1 MITHLNVVTSTW
13 GEERQREK
21 GRGGF
26 NGACTRRREQGGG
39 VRGRTGLLD
48 VCHTGGVTLVE
59 SELDMPLIME
69 ETSKQR
75 GEGEEEGEKE
85 IIKVESI
92 PTISLACEAQSS
104 DDDTQN
110 KKRLD
115 QPTLAIQVNTLIYF

>member
-1 MITHLNVVTSTW
+1 M
-13 GEERQREK
+13 
-21 GRGGF
+21 
-26 NGACTRRREQGGG
+26 
-39 VRGRTGLLD
+39 LD

-69 ETSKQR
+69 EKSKQR

-85 IIKVESI
+85 IVKAESI
-92 PTISLACEAQSS
+92 PTISLDCEAQCS

-110 KKRLD
+110 NKRLD